1 MVFCIILKRDLF
13 LPGFNRLRHGSGAG
27 NGAIGISMDASS
39 GPDDEVDA
47 VAVQVSVDFGWIDSA
62 KTTGKT
68 RASPKR
74 SFSKVSLGHLS
85 T

>member
-1 MVFCIILKRDLF
+1 
-13 LPGFNRLRHGSGAG
+13 
-27 NGAIGISMDASS
+27 MDASS